1 MIFISMNSSE
11 ITNIVLE
18 RVENLLVEGRLEDV
32 KAKYPQPTW
41 SAVDQLSTIDPSGNN
56 KYLDWLAKQ
65 LLPKTIKWF
74 RDNSRETEGW
84 YSWTIDQVP
93 TTSIDPRWES
103 NGNLRRSMTTRID
116 VNQLLK
122 VQDDLENFHK
132 NPSKFEKKDIN
143 QFADLSELEEAANQA
158 KLKLSRKE
166 QKETGVDKVYE
177 DDDFLLLMPKTHKA
191 SCRYGSNTR
200 WCVTMRNT
208 SSYFEN
214 YFTQGPIFFLVDKR
228 RIAPTNSMDTPTYY
242 KVAIHYRPFGGRFS
256 SYNNEAL
263 NLASTMSKEDF
274 LGGANPENAIIN
286 YWNVA
291 DENKPESVVKKYL
304 GGPGRGQKKKGD
316 ETIAKL
322 KEVMSKY
329 TKEAMGK
336 YYDSLGDISSDAKEI
351 GELETKINEL
361 SGEDTRLYYQKDR
374 ISNVSR
380 NLRYALDRF
389 DRNVEGESEQYDWL
403 VEQLEKSRNFE
414 NQIEQKRTE
423 LRSKHDKLNEKLEK
437 IKEKIKGDNLVF
449 YDREKNVSL
458 R

>member
-1 MIFISMNSSE
+1 MN
-11 ITNIVLE
+11 IKNTTTLILE
-18 RVENLLVEGRLEDV
+18 KVENLLMEGRLEDV
-32 KAKYPQPTW
+32 KAKYPEPTW
-41 SAVDQLSTIDPSGNN
+41 GEIDRLAKIDPSGNQ
-56 KYLDWLAKQ
+56 KYLEWLTKNM
-65 LLPKTIKWF
+65 LTRTIKWF
-74 RDNSRETEGW
+74 KDNAKENPGYYGW
-84 YSWTIDQVP
+84 SIDQTP
-93 TTSIDPRWES
+93 DTAEDTRWYT
-103 NGNLRRSMTTRID
+103 NNNFRRSMTSI
-116 VNQLLK
+116 NNENLLK
-122 VQDDLENFHK
+122 VADDIDYFHK
-132 NPSKFEKKDIN
+132 NPSKYEKKDIN
-143 QFADLSELEEAANQA
+143 QYDSIDDLEKASNDA

-242 KVAIHYRPFGGRFS
+242 KVAIHYRPFRARFS
-256 SYNNEAL
+256 NYGNEAL
-263 NLASTMSKEDF
+263 NTASRMSKEEF
-274 LGGANPENAIIN
+274 LAGAEPENATID

-291 DENKPESVVKKYL
+291 DDNKPESVVKKYL
-304 GGPGRGQKKKGD
+304 GGPGRGQRKKGE

-336 YYDSLGDISSDAKEI
+336 YYDSLGDFSSDVKERE
-351 GELETKINEL
+351 ELETKISEL
-361 SGEDTRLYYQKDR
+361 SNEDNRLYYQKDR
-374 ISNVSR
+374 ISTVRN
-380 NLRYALDRF
+380 NLRNAIGNF

-414 NQIEQKRTE
+414 DQIIQKRTE
-423 LRSKHDKLNEKLEK
+423 VRNQVGKLNEKLEK

>member
-1 MIFISMNSSE
+1 MNSNK
-11 ITNIVLE
+11 ITDIILE

-41 SAVDQLSTIDPSGNN
+41 DAVDQLSEIDPSGNN
-56 KYLDWLAKQ
+56 KYLEWLAKQ

-74 RDNSRETEGW
+74 RDNAREAEGW
-84 YSWTIDQVP
+84 YYWTIDQVP
-93 TTSIDPRWES
+93 TTSVDPRWVDNRNIRGS
-103 NGNLRRSMTTRID
+103 IVKNIGRD
-116 VNQLLK
+116 QLLK
-122 VQDDLENFHK
+122 AQDDLEYFHK

-143 QFADLSELEEAANQA
+143 QFVDLSELEEASNQA

-242 KVAIHYRPFGGRFS
+242 KVAIHYRPFKARFS
-256 SYNNEAL
+256 NYGNESL
-263 NLASTMSKEDF
+263 NTASRMSKEEF
-274 LGGANPENAIIN
+274 LAGAEPENATID

-291 DENKPESVVKKYL
+291 DHNKPESVVKKYL
-304 GGPGRGQKKKGD
+304 GGPGRGQRKKGE

-336 YYDSLGDISSDAKEI
+336 YYDSLGDFSSDVKERE
-351 GELETKINEL
+351 ELETKISEL
-361 SGEDTRLYYQKDR
+361 SSEDDRLYYQKDR
-374 ISNVSR
+374 ITTVRN
-380 NLRYALDRF
+380 NLRNAIGNF
-389 DRNVEGESEQYDWL
+389 DRDVEGESEQYDWL

-414 NQIEQKRTE
+414 DQIIQKRTE
-423 LRSKHDKLNEKLEK
+423 VRNQVGKLNEKLEK
-437 IKEKIKGDNLVF
+437 IREKIKGDNLVF

>member
-1 MIFISMNSSE
+1 MNSNK
-11 ITNIVLE
+11 ITDIILE

-41 SAVDQLSTIDPSGNN
+41 AAVDQLSTIDPSGNN

-65 LLPKTIKWF
+65 LLPNTIKWF
-74 RDNSRETEGW
+74 RDNAREAEGW
-84 YSWTIDQVP
+84 YYWTIDQVP
-93 TTSIDPRWES
+93 TTSVDPRWS
-103 NGNLRRSMTTRID
+103 NVRNIFRSITRNIGRD
-116 VNQLLK
+116 QLLK
-122 VQDDLENFHK
+122 AQDDLEYFHK

-143 QFADLSELEEAANQA
+143 QFADLRELEEAANQA

-242 KVAIHYRPFGGRFS
+242 KVAIHYRPFKARFS
-256 SYNNEAL
+256 NYGNEAL
-263 NLASTMSKEDF
+263 NTASRMSKEEF
-274 LGGANPENAIIN
+274 LAGAEPENTHID

-291 DENKPESVVKKYL
+291 DDNKPESVVKKYL
-304 GGPGRGQKKKGD
+304 GGPGRGQRKKGE

-336 YYDSLGDISSDAKEI
+336 YYDSLGDFSSDVKERE
-351 GELETKINEL
+351 ELETKISEL
-361 SGEDTRLYYQKDR
+361 SNEDNRLYYQKDR
-374 ISNVSR
+374 ITTVRN
-380 NLRYALDRF
+380 NLRNAIGNF

-414 NQIEQKRTE
+414 DQIIQKRSE
-423 LRSKHDKLNEKLEK
+423 IRSQVNNLHEKLEK